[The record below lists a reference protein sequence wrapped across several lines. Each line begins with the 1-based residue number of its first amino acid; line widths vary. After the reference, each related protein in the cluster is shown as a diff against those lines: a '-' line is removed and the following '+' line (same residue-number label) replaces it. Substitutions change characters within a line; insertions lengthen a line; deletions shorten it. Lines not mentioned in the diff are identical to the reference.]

1 MLTALINIRQTN
13 KNQKKTKPKNANCAQ
28 KGSEAKITIQMTN
41 FFRNL
46 MATPEKN
53 ERHHTDEAQQQQNNG
68 AQYDEPWLLDD
79 IWTMVFVDGGL
90 VTAAAWMSTWRCHQ
104 MCWIHCQCHLIF
116 CFFFFREERQ
126 SCKSFKEYIGFGGG
140 GGRTMYGL
148 YAYIYNEMRWRRLLL
163 RCDAHLIKIMKNIL
177 RCAES
182 SCGVDMNE

>member
-104 MCWIHCQCHLIF
+104 MCWVHCQCHLIF
-116 CFFFFREERQ
+116 CFFFLEKRDKVARV
-126 SCKSFKEYIGFGGG
+126 
-140 GGRTMYGL
+140 L
-148 YAYIYNEMRWRRLLL
+148 
-163 RCDAHLIKIMKNIL
+163 KNIL
-177 RCAES
+177 ALAAAVAVQCTAYMHISIMRCAGAA
-182 SCGVDMNE
+182 CYCAAMHI